1 MHQTIAT
8 SLFLTSSHSC
18 WQYIRDKA
26 FDKPP
31 TNPDEDGTYVLW
43 WHRTK
48 PFKSAVLR
56 QVVDLVQW
64 LLSENDGSTIPHH
77 FDNRTGSTT
86 PYRFDKWRTRKWKTR
101 EEREENLRQ
110 GAGKPI
116 TLYVSNSYPPYLRDA
131 LRAAFEYHKD
141 FLGKNTSVKDIEQPG
156 AVRVLCLYGRGGGGE
171 THGDFFENR
180 QLLEDTQQ
188 YFAQRRKAIEDT
200 QKHSGFSGSATSLK
214 YLISA
219 GEQAHPAAVLLYS
232 AAEPFSF
239 FLDRNR
245 ELDLD
250 TKIVGFGEPIWDLW
264 PQDVMMQ
271 RVAAKEALKKLKEN
285 AQRTLSAMSAGWRM
299 SVLAK
304 SRPKKSRPVWP
315 SDRLATTERSEAS
328 RRG

>member
-1 MHQTIAT
+1 M
-8 SLFLTSSHSC
+8 
-18 WQYIRDKA
+18 
-26 FDKPP
+26 
-31 TNPDEDGTYVLW
+31 
-43 WHRTK
+43 
-48 PFKSAVLR
+48 LR

-64 LLSENDGSTIPHH
+64 VQESNDSSTIPQG

-86 PYRFDKWRTRKWKTR
+86 PYRFDNDFDKWRTRKWKTR

-110 GAGKPI
+110 RAGKLI
-116 TLYVSNSYPPYLRDA
+116 MLYVSNFYPQDLRDA

-141 FLGKNTSVKDIEQPG
+141 FLGKKISVIDIEQSG
-156 AVRVLCLYGRGGGGE
+156 AVRVLCLYGRGEGGE
-171 THGDFFENR
+171 TRGGFFEEP
-180 QLLEDTQQ
+180 QLLKDTQK

-200 QKHSGFSGSATSLK
+200 QKHSGFSGSAKSLK

-219 GEQAHPAAVLLYS
+219 GEQAHPAVLLHS
-232 AAEPFSF
+232 AAKPFSF
-239 FLDRNR
+239 FLERNH

-250 TKIVGFGEPIWDLW
+250 PKVEKKIVGFGEPIWDLW

-285 AQRTLSAMSAGWRM
+285 APRTLSAGWRM

-304 SRPKKSRPVWP
+304 SRRKKSRTVWP
-315 SDRLATTERSEAS
+315 SDRPATTERSEAS